1 MGKVKQINIDEDFET
16 ILICAERYALGRM
29 SYMPHLVIGYIT
41 PLLPSLSIRALAVL
55 ERDVSSADGYGDEK
69 IDRPDWMKFLTA
81 VSAELARKRAK
92 L

>member
-1 MGKVKQINIDEDFET
+1 MSNNIINYAECSDEF
-16 ILICAERYALGRM
+16 Y
-29 SYMPHLVIGYIT
+29 PT

-55 ERDVSSADGYGDEK
+55 EKDISSADGYGDEK

-81 VSAELARKRAK
+81 VRAELARKRAK